1 MLAAATSSRPAVTR
15 RAYECGGVDTDVESI
30 ATDAGDPSGDAQC
43 GNSSPTKRATSSS
56 NSSPTQRAD
65 PSGHRRERGTALRG
79 DVPRGVKERTMPIG
93 LQNVVPLCEEVETF
107 DVSAHISLDFL
118 SVFLF

>member
-1 MLAAATSSRPAVTR
+1 MALRGAATVMPEAAEASAAAAIVTPMQPACRSGRRSTR
-15 RAYECGGVDTDVESI
+15 A
-30 ATDAGDPSGDAQC
+30 
-43 GNSSPTKRATSSS
+43 
-56 NSSPTQRAD
+56 
-65 PSGHRRERGTALRG
+65 GTALRG

-93 LQNVVPLCEEVETF
+93 LQNVVPLWEEVETF